1 MKKPDNMNTKS
12 WKDIKDDVYGK
23 NGTERRDQL
32 ERDLESIKIGILPR
46 EAINSVQTFEKNM

>member
-1 MKKPDNMNTKS
+1 MNTKS